1 METMKRPRFEDV
13 KGHNDEDDG
22 IYADAL
28 DEYSTKL
35 EEYADTLE
43 DRCKTLDLDN
53 KTLKAWSDSLEKYL
67 KDVELALRMAI
78 ADATPRVVDWGL
90 IADKRG
96 ERPRYNYYNDCI
108 FSETKAVSNFYIA
121 IASKQR
127 LQERLDIELESKAQA
142 AETTEIRT
150 VNDETV
156 QFKKEI
162 RNNEDKVD

>member
-1 METMKRPRFEDV
+1 MDTMKRPRFEDV
-13 KGHNDEDDG
+13 TGHNDEDDG

-28 DEYSTKL
+28 DEHCTRL
-35 EEYADTLE
+35 NEYVDMLE

-67 KDVELALRMAI
+67 KDVELALKMVI

-90 IADKRG
+90 IANKRG
-96 ERPRYNYYNDCI
+96 ELPRYNYFNDCI
-108 FSETKAVSNFYIA
+108 FSETKAVSNFYIS

-142 AETTEIRT
+142 
-150 VNDETV
+150 
-156 QFKKEI
+156 
-162 RNNEDKVD
+162 NERLYMEGKQ

>member
-1 METMKRPRFEDV
+1 MDNIKRPRFEDCT
-13 KGHNDEDDG
+13 GHNDCDDG

-43 DRCKTLDLDN
+43 DHCKTLDLDN

-67 KDVELALRMAI
+67 KDVELALKMAI
-78 ADATPRVVDWGL
+78 ADATPLVVDWGL

-96 ERPRYNYYNDCI
+96 ERPRYNYCNDCI
-108 FSETKAVSNFYIA
+108 FSETKAVSDFYIA

-142 AETTEIRT
+142 QASETIEIKTTDGRT
-150 VNDETV
+150 VQIE
-156 QFKKEI
+156 KE
-162 RNNEDKVD
+162 NKL

>member
-1 METMKRPRFEDV
+1 MAIIERPRFEDCT
-13 KGHNDEDDG
+13 GHNDCDDG

-43 DRCKTLDLDN
+43 NRCKTLDLDN

-142 AETTEIRT
+142 AETTEIKS
-150 VNDETV
+150 VNGETV
-156 QFKKEI
+156 QFKKEG
-162 RNNEDKVD
+162 RQ

>member
-1 METMKRPRFEDV
+1 MDTMKRPRFEDV
-13 KGHNDEDDG
+13 TGHNDCDDG

-67 KDVELALRMAI
+67 KDVELALKMAI
-78 ADATPRVVDWGL
+78 ADATPLVVDWGL
-90 IADKRG
+90 IANKRG
-96 ERPRYNYYNDCI
+96 ERPRYNYFNDCI
-108 FSETKAVSNFYIA
+108 FSETKAVSNFYIS

-127 LQERLDIELESKAQA
+127 LQDRLDIELESKAQA
-142 AETTEIRT
+142 
-150 VNDETV
+150 DERL
-156 QFKKEI
+156 QKEG
-162 RNNEDKVD
+162 KH